1 MQLFVKAFI
10 ALKHLHKQLTHG
22 TEMAVTFYLL
32 EKKKKK
38 KNDGNSY
45 ILIFTI
51 LYCFVY
57 SSEIITS

>member
-22 TEMAVTFYLL
+22 TEMAVAFYLL

-38 KNDGNSY
+38 RMMEIHTS
-45 ILIFTI
+45 LFSQSFTVFFI
-51 LYCFVY
+51 VQK
-57 SSEIITS
+57 